1 MIGRANPK
9 LSDGIHAARER
20 TLVSPDR
27 LDGAD
32 VGLINLP
39 PTATQTKFALA
50 AAAAILVAVAI
61 VAPFA
66 ATPLPRFAA
75 FIPFLNATILVTDLV
90 TAILLFAQFS
100 ISRSRALLVLAGG
113 YLFTALIVIPH
124 ALTFPGAFSPT
135 GLLGSGLQTTA
146 WLYILWH
153 LGFPMALFIY
163 AALKDNESGVQGT
176 IRSAIAWCVA
186 ITVSLVWGLV
196 WIAIAGDPLLP
207 HLFLSASDLTLLG
220 TYIPTFDLSICVLA
234 LAYLWMRRRSV
245 LDLWLMVVLC
255 ALIGELALTVVRF
268 SLGFYVS
275 RILSLAT
282 STIVLVML
290 LAETT
295 GLYVRLARTNLMLR
309 RERDNKLM
317 NIEAVVAS
325 ISHEVKQP
333 LATIVMRSSTALRFL
348 GHVPPDVEKARSA
361 LKKIVSDGH
370 RASQIFDNIRDLF
383 GATDQRRVPINVNEM
398 ILSALDV
405 LQDDLT
411 EHHVATRTE
420 LMREPPLIVGHRG
433 QLQEV
438 LLNLIRNAIEAMDG
452 TKVGVRELRLSTASR
467 DHDGAVI
474 SVMDTGPGI
483 DPEKLSSIFD
493 AFVTTKP
500 RGMGLGLAICRM
512 IVERHG
518 GRLVASSGET
528 SGALFQMILPIDSP
542 TGSLPGQGSPAAQE

>member
-1 MIGRANPK
+1 MTGRVDPK
-9 LSDGIHAARER
+9 LSNGAHAARER
-20 TLVSPDR
+20 ALAS
-27 LDGAD
+27 LDSLDDAS
-32 VGLINLP
+32 VGLVNLP
-39 PTATQTKFALA
+39 PTAIQIKSALA
-50 AAAAILVAVAI
+50 VGAGILMAVAV

-100 ISRSRALLVLAGG
+100 ISRSRGVLVLAGG

-135 GLLGSGLQTTA
+135 GLLGAGVQTTA

-153 LGFPMALFIY
+153 LVFPLALLTY
-163 AALKDNESGVQGT
+163 AALEDSKFTVRGS
-176 IRSAIAWCVA
+176 IRSAIAYCVG
-186 ITVSLVWGLV
+186 ITVSLALGIV
-196 WIAIAGDPLLP
+196 WITTAGDPFLP
-207 HLFLSASDLTLLG
+207 RLFVNASELTPLG
-220 TYIPTFDLSICVLA
+220 TYIPTFDLLICVIA
-234 LAYLWMRRRSV
+234 LAFLWLRRRSV
-245 LDLWLMVVLC
+245 LGLWLMVVAC
-255 ALIGELALTVVRF
+255 ALIGELAITVVRF

-275 RILSLAT
+275 RVLSVAT
-282 STIVLVML
+282 SAIVLVIL
-290 LAETT
+290 LSETT
-295 GLYVRLARTNLMLR
+295 GLYMHLARTNQMLR

-348 GHVPPDVEKARSA
+348 GHAPPDLEKARSA
-361 LKKIVSDGH
+361 LKKIVNDGH

-383 GATDQRRVPINVNEM
+383 RANDQTRVPVNVNKM
-398 ILSALDV
+398 ILGVLDM
-405 LQDDLT
+405 LQGELA

-420 LMREPPLIVGHRG
+420 LMPEPTLVMGHQG

-438 LLNLIRNAIEAMDG
+438 LLNLIRNAIEAMDE
-452 TKVGVRELRLSTASR
+452 TKVDVRELRLSTASR
-467 DHDGAVI
+467 DHDGAII
-474 SVMDTGPGI
+474 SVLDTGPGI
-483 DPEKLSSIFD
+483 DPERLSSIFD

-518 GRLVASSGET
+518 GRLVASSGDKG
-528 SGALFQMILPIDSP
+528 GALFQLVLPIAPDADEFSDR
-542 TGSLPGQGSPAAQE
+542 GSPAAQD

>member
-1 MIGRANPK
+1 MTGRVNPK
-9 LSDGIHAARER
+9 LSDGAHAAGER
-20 TLVSPDR
+20 ALAS
-27 LDGAD
+27 LDSLDDAS
-32 VGLINLP
+32 VGLVNLP
-39 PTATQTKFALA
+39 PTAIQIKSALA
-50 AAAAILVAVAI
+50 AGAGILMTVAV

-100 ISRSRALLVLAGG
+100 ISRSRGVLVLAGG

-124 ALTFPGAFSPT
+124 ALTFPGAFSPA
-135 GLLGSGLQTTA
+135 GLLGAGVQTTA

-153 LGFPMALFIY
+153 LGFPLALLTY
-163 AALKDNESGVQGT
+163 AALKDSKFTVRGS
-176 IRSAIAWCVA
+176 IRSAIAWCVG
-186 ITVSLVWGLV
+186 ITVSLALGIV
-196 WIAIAGDPLLP
+196 WITTTGDPFLP
-207 HLFLSASDLTLLG
+207 RLFVSASELTPLG
-220 TYIPTFDLSICVLA
+220 TYIPTFDLLVCVIA
-234 LAYLWMRRRSV
+234 LAFLWVRRRSV
-245 LDLWLMVVLC
+245 LDLWLMVVAC
-255 ALIGELALTVVRF
+255 ALIGELAITVVRF

-275 RILSLAT
+275 RVLSVAT
-282 STIVLVML
+282 SAIVLVIL

-295 GLYVRLARTNLMLR
+295 GLYMHLARTNLMLR

-348 GHVPPDVEKARSA
+348 GHAPPELEKARSA

-383 GATDQRRVPINVNEM
+383 RANDQRRVPVDVNKM
-398 ILSALDV
+398 ILSVLDI
-405 LQDDLT
+405 LQGELA

-420 LMREPPLIVGHRG
+420 LMPEPPLVMGHRG

-438 LLNLIRNAIEAMDG
+438 LLNLIRNAIEAMDE

-467 DHDGAVI
+467 DHDGAII
-474 SVMDTGPGI
+474 SVLDTGPGI
-483 DPEKLSSIFD
+483 DPERLSSIFD

-518 GRLVASSGET
+518 GRLVASSGDKG
-528 SGALFQMILPIDSP
+528 GALFQLVLPIAPRADELSGR
-542 TGSLPGQGSPAAQE
+542 GSIAAQD

>member
-1 MIGRANPK
+1 MTGRVNPK
-9 LSDGIHAARER
+9 LSDGARAARER
-20 TLVSPDR
+20 ALAS
-27 LDGAD
+27 LDSLDDAS
-32 VGLINLP
+32 VGLVNLP
-39 PTATQTKFALA
+39 PTAIQIKSALA
-50 AAAAILVAVAI
+50 AGAGILMTVAV

-100 ISRSRALLVLAGG
+100 ISRSRGVLVLAGG

-124 ALTFPGAFSPT
+124 ALTFPGAFSPA
-135 GLLGSGLQTTA
+135 GLLGAGVQTTA

-153 LGFPMALFIY
+153 LGFPLALLTY
-163 AALKDNESGVQGT
+163 AALKDSKFTVRGS
-176 IRSAIAWCVA
+176 IRSAIAWCVG
-186 ITVSLVWGLV
+186 ITVSLVLGIV
-196 WIAIAGDPLLP
+196 WITTTGDPFLP
-207 HLFLSASDLTLLG
+207 RLFVSASELTPLG
-220 TYIPTFDLSICVLA
+220 TYIPTFDLLVCVIA
-234 LAYLWMRRRSV
+234 LAFLWVRRRSV
-245 LDLWLMVVLC
+245 LDLWLMVVAC
-255 ALIGELALTVVRF
+255 ALIGELAITVVRF

-275 RILSLAT
+275 RVLSVAT
-282 STIVLVML
+282 SAIVLVIL

-295 GLYVRLARTNLMLR
+295 GLYMHLARTNLMLR

-348 GHVPPDVEKARSA
+348 GHAPPELEKARSA

-383 GATDQRRVPINVNEM
+383 RANDQRRVPVDVNKM
-398 ILSALDV
+398 ILSVLDI
-405 LQDDLT
+405 LQGELA

-420 LMREPPLIVGHRG
+420 LMPEPPLVMGHRG

-438 LLNLIRNAIEAMDG
+438 LLNLIRNAIEAMDE

-467 DHDGAVI
+467 DHDGAII
-474 SVMDTGPGI
+474 SVLDTGPGI
-483 DPEKLSSIFD
+483 DPERLSSIFD

-518 GRLVASSGET
+518 GRLVASSGDKG
-528 SGALFQMILPIDSP
+528 GALFQLVLPIAPRADKLSGR
-542 TGSLPGQGSPAAQE
+542 GSIAAQD